1 MTHPL
6 ARVMEQADG
15 FVLIGDS
22 SQDRFPGFSYN
33 AYTKAN
39 KRFYCVDMGGLT
51 QSRGPTKGGKV
62 YTSVEQLPQDH
73 DDLAILWVKPRRAK
87 EAVELAHQAGCTR
100 VWFSFHTGHPEAIA
114 RAEELGM
121 EVLEVGRCPV
131 YYLQGAPLACRLH
144 AGIVKLS
151 GTARRPQQRTL
162 DKDQR
167 IMV

>member
-6 ARVMEQADG
+6 TRVVEQADG

-22 SQDRFPGFSYN
+22 SQDRFPGFSYS

-39 KRFYCVDMGGLT
+39 KRFYCLDMGGLT
-51 QSRGPTKGGKV
+51 ESRGPTQGGKV
-62 YTSVEQLPQDH
+62 YTSVDQLPQDH
-73 DDLAILWVKPRRAK
+73 DDLAIVWVKPRRAK
-87 EAVELAHQAGCTR
+87 EAAELAHRAGCTR
-100 VWFSFHTGHPEAIA
+100 VWFSFHTGHPEAIE

-121 EVLEVGRCPV
+121 EIVEVGRCPV

-144 AGIVKLS
+144 AGLVKLS

-162 DKDQR
+162 DKNQR
-167 IMV
+167 IML